1 MKNTKLHI
9 IKMAKKKGS
18 QPHIQKRG
26 SHGKK
31 RGKNQSTIQK
41 TKKDKITPLS
51 AQTLKLYIFVW
62 ELGGHRGQSTTQ
74 TNS

>member
-51 AQTLKLYIFVW
+51 A
-62 ELGGHRGQSTTQ
+62 
-74 TNS
+74 